1 MNDLTNYDLS
11 LLGAA
16 LRGFIHKSGETIDFY
31 IEDDNAM
38 MLLYTM
44 KEQRHARA
52 LLRRVLI
59 AEDKFYAEDEG
70 EL

>member
-16 LRGFIHKSGETIDFY
+16 LRGFIHKTGETIDFY

-38 MLLYTM
+38 MLLATM
-44 KEQRHARA
+44 KEQRHARE
-52 LLRRVLI
+52 LLKRVLI
-59 AEDKFYAEDEG
+59 AEDRFYEEEDG
-70 EL
+70 E

>member
-16 LRGFIHKSGETIDFY
+16 LRGFIHKTGETIDFY

-38 MLLYTM
+38 MLMATM
-44 KEQRHARA
+44 KEQRHARE

-59 AEDKFYAEDEG
+59 AEDRFYEEEDG
-70 EL
+70 E

>member
-16 LRGFIHKSGETIDFY
+16 LRGFIHKTGETIDFY

-38 MLLYTM
+38 MLMATM
-44 KEQRHARA
+44 KEQRHARE
-52 LLRRVLI
+52 LLKRVLI
-59 AEDKFYAEDEG
+59 AEDRFYEEEDG
-70 EL
+70 E

>member
-16 LRGFIHKSGETIDFY
+16 LRGFIHKTGETIDFY

-38 MLLYTM
+38 MLMATM
-44 KEQRHARA
+44 KEQRHARE
-52 LLRRVLI
+52 LLSVC
-59 AEDKFYAEDEG
+59 
-70 EL
+70 

>member
-1 MNDLTNYDLS
+1 MNNLTNYDLS

-16 LRGFIHKSGETIDFY
+16 LRGFIHKTGETIDFY

-38 MLLYTM
+38 MLLATM
-44 KEQRHARA
+44 KEQRHARE

-59 AEDKFYAEDEG
+59 AEDRFYEEEDG
-70 EL
+70 E

>member
-16 LRGFIHKSGETIDFY
+16 LRGFIHKTGETIDFY
-31 IEDDNAM
+31 IENDNAM
-38 MLLYTM
+38 MLMATM
-44 KEQRHARA
+44 KEQRHARE

-59 AEDKFYAEDEG
+59 AEDRFYEEEDG
-70 EL
+70 E

>member
-1 MNDLTNYDLS
+1 MNNLTNYDLS

-16 LRGFIHKSGETIDFY
+16 LRGFIHKTGETIDFY

-38 MLLYTM
+38 MLMATM
-44 KEQRHARA
+44 KEQRHARE

-59 AEDKFYAEDEG
+59 AEDRFYEEEDG
-70 EL
+70 E

>member
-16 LRGFIHKSGETIDFY
+16 LRGFIHKTGETIDFY

-38 MLLYTM
+38 MLLATM
-44 KEQRHARA
+44 KEQRHARE

-59 AEDKFYAEDEG
+59 AEDRFYEEEDG
-70 EL
+70 E